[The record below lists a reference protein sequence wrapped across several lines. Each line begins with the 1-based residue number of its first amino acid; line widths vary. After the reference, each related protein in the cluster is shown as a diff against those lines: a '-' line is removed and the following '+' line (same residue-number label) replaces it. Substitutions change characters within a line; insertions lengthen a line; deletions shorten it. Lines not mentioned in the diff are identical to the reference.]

1 MKHLLKVFLCCSLI
15 LLVYGNAWA
24 QDNTSDADKRASD
37 AEKVQ
42 RNAGTNSD
50 DLFITSPMGQKIQ
63 IIPKNTNGAFWNP
76 ATGEIFTLEGVE
88 NNIVIFKKGDTEYYL
103 NLNENPQS
111 VNKILPYLSFNQK
124 NAPLISQLTTDPL
137 ILQTNDP
144 KLRKA
149 TETLASTFKKI
160 RIIVYML
167 GGFGFIGFAVAA
179 IFGKLSWSW
188 LVMIT
193 ISLFV
198 LASTEAIVLYAIGAG
213 GGKPEQIKSTWASTQ
228 FNKGTSDQLKFRD
241 DSNDFNYD
249 KMLEISK
256 KAVKSTVK

>member
-1 MKHLLKVFLCCSLI
+1 MKYLLKLFLCCSLI
-15 LLVYGNAWA
+15 LLVYGNTWA

-42 RNAGTNSD
+42 QNAGTNSD

-63 IIPKNTNGAFWNP
+63 INPKNTNGAFWNP
-76 ATGEIFTLEGVE
+76 STGEIFTLEGVK
-88 NNIVIFKKGDTEYYL
+88 NNIIIFKKGDTEYYL
-103 NLNENPQS
+103 DLNENPQI

-137 ILQTNDP
+137 ILQTTDP

-241 DSNDFNYD
+241 DSNDFNYQ
-249 KMLEISK
+249 KMLEGK
-256 KAVKSTVK
+256 